1 MPKLVYMIDM
11 IRQPTEHDLCNLS
24 NESSDLMGK
33 YSISFWQVFTD
44 DSQYH
49 RAWGE
54 IWLIKETE

>member
-1 MPKLVYMIDM
+1 MAKLVYMIDM
-11 IRQPTEHDLCNLS
+11 ICQPTEHDLCDLS

-49 RAWGE
+49 HAQGE
-54 IWLIKETE
+54 I